1 VLSSLNNYSLS
12 GAGISASAQVFSAA
26 PSNFQELHMNYVRG
40 ALAATLLGF
49 ACNAVADISD
59 MPSGEYG
66 LDDSHGYITFSYSHF
81 GYSNPHI
88 GFNSFDLTMNL
99 DSADVEKS
107 SVEVVIDATS
117 LDSRVPAFDG
127 HLNGANFFDTANHP
141 TITFKST
148 SMTSTGENTY
158 DVVGDLTIKGT
169 TQSVTLAA
177 IINKA
182 ANHPRRNTPIIG
194 VDASAVVLR
203 SDFGMDRAVP
213 NVSDEVKIYISVEMP
228 QQTD

>member
-1 VLSSLNNYSLS
+1 
-12 GAGISASAQVFSAA
+12 
-26 PSNFQELHMNYVRG
+26 MNYVRG

-49 ACNAVADISD
+49 ACNAVADISE

-66 LDDSHGYITFSYSHF
+66 LDENHGYITFTYSHF

-99 DSADVEKS
+99 DSADVENS

-117 LDSRVPAFDG
+117 IDSRVPVFDG

-158 DVVGDLTIKGT
+158 DVVGDLTVKGT

-182 ANHPRRNTPIIG
+182 ANHPRRNTPIVG
-194 VDASAVVLR
+194 VDASAEVLR
-203 SDFGMDRAVP
+203 SEFGMDRVVP

-228 QQTD
+228 HKED